1 MLIQRRYIINQILQ
15 MVDKPFVK
23 VLNGL
28 RRSGK
33 STIMTLL
40 IEHLIENGVS
50 NDQII
55 YLNFES
61 MQFSNINDYV
71 SLYKLVQEKIITKKR
86 TYIFLDEIQEVAG
99 WEKAIN
105 SFLVDFD
112 TDLYIT
118 GSNSRLL
125 SSELS
130 TYLAGRYREFHI
142 QPLSFAET
150 IDFYNI
156 RKTLDLSITKHF
168 ENYRK
173 LGGFPALHIA
183 DYEIESAYQ
192 IVYDIYSSTILR
204 DTIQRYKIRD
214 IELLDRVIKFALENV
229 GNTFSASSIVRY
241 FKSQYR
247 KIDINTVYNYLNALE
262 SSYVLYKLSRYD
274 IKGKDILKTQEKYYP
289 GDIAFIYALMGY
301 RDEQIAG
308 ILETLVFL
316 ELKRRGYQIFVGKIQ
331 NIEIDFVAVK
341 NNEKVYVQVAYKLS
355 SSETIEREFSPLAA
369 IKDNYPKY
377 VVTMENVWQSNY
389 DGIKH
394 VNVSN
399 FLLQDKF

>member
-1 MLIQRRYIINQILQ
+1 

-40 IEHLIENGVS
+40 IEHLIENGVC

-71 SLYKLVQEKIITKKR
+71 SLYKLVHEKIITKKR

-204 DTIQRYKIRD
+204 DTIQRFKIRD

-316 ELKRRGYQIFVGKIQ
+316 ELKRRSYQIFVGKIQ

-341 NNEKVYVQVAYKLS
+341 NNEKVYIQVAYKLS

-394 VNVSN
+394 VNISN

>member
-1 MLIQRRYIINQILQ
+1 

-71 SLYKLVQEKIITKKR
+71 SLYKLVHEKIITKKR

-204 DTIQRYKIRD
+204 DTIQRFKIRD

-341 NNEKVYVQVAYKLS
+341 NNEKVYIQVAYKLS

-394 VNVSN
+394 VNISN

>member
-61 MQFSNINDYV
+61 MQFSNINDYA
-71 SLYKLVQEKIITKKR
+71 SLYKFVHKKIITKKR

-130 TYLAGRYREFHI
+130 TYLAGRCREFHI
-142 QPLSFAET
+142 QPLSFGET

-204 DTIQRYKIRD
+204 DTIQRFKIRD

-355 SSETIEREFSPLAA
+355 SSETIEREFTPLTA

-394 VNVSN
+394 VNISN
-399 FLLQDKF
+399 FLLLDIF

>member
-331 NIEIDFVAVK
+331 NIEIDFVGVK
-341 NNEKVYVQVAYKLS
+341 NNEKVYIQVAYKLS

-394 VNVSN
+394 VNISN

>member
-1 MLIQRRYIINQILQ
+1 

-71 SLYKLVQEKIITKKR
+71 SLYKLVHEKIITKKR

-204 DTIQRYKIRD
+204 DTIQRFKIRD

-341 NNEKVYVQVAYKLS
+341 NNEKVYIQVAYKLS

>member
-1 MLIQRRYIINQILQ
+1 MIIQRRYIINQILQ

-71 SLYKLVQEKIITKKR
+71 SLYKLVHEKIITKKR

-204 DTIQRYKIRD
+204 DTIQRFKIRD

-316 ELKRRGYQIFVGKIQ
+316 ELKRRSYQIFVGKIQ

-341 NNEKVYVQVAYKLS
+341 NNEKVYIQVAYKLS

-394 VNVSN
+394 VNISN

>member
-71 SLYKLVQEKIITKKR
+71 SLYKLVHEKIITKKR

-204 DTIQRYKIRD
+204 DTIQRFKIRD

-341 NNEKVYVQVAYKLS
+341 NNEKVYIQVAYKLS
-355 SSETIEREFSPLAA
+355 SSETIEREFTTFAA

-394 VNVSN
+394 VNISN

>member
-1 MLIQRRYIINQILQ
+1 

-71 SLYKLVQEKIITKKR
+71 SLYKLVHEKIITKKR

-204 DTIQRYKIRD
+204 DTIQRFKIRD

-341 NNEKVYVQVAYKLS
+341 NNEKVYIQVANKLS
-355 SSETIEREFSPLAA
+355 SSETIQREFAPLAA

-394 VNVSN
+394 VNISN

>member
-1 MLIQRRYIINQILQ
+1 

-71 SLYKLVQEKIITKKR
+71 SLYKLVHEKIITKKR

-204 DTIQRYKIRD
+204 DTIQRFKIRD

-316 ELKRRGYQIFVGKIQ
+316 ELKRRSYQIFVGKIQ

-341 NNEKVYVQVAYKLS
+341 NNEKVYIQVAYKLS

-394 VNVSN
+394 VNISN
-399 FLLQDKF
+399 FLLQDMF

>member
-1 MLIQRRYIINQILQ
+1 M
-15 MVDKPFVK
+15 
-23 VLNGL
+23 
-28 RRSGK
+28 
-33 STIMTLL
+33 
-40 IEHLIENGVS
+40 
-50 NDQII
+50 
-55 YLNFES
+55 
-61 MQFSNINDYV
+61 
-71 SLYKLVQEKIITKKR
+71 
-86 TYIFLDEIQEVAG
+86 
-99 WEKAIN
+99 
-105 SFLVDFD
+105 
-112 TDLYIT
+112 
-118 GSNSRLL
+118 
-125 SSELS
+125 
-130 TYLAGRYREFHI
+130 
-142 QPLSFAET
+142 
-150 IDFYNI
+150 
-156 RKTLDLSITKHF
+156 
-168 ENYRK
+168 
-173 LGGFPALHIA
+173 GGFPALHIA

-331 NIEIDFVAVK
+331 NIEIDFVGVK
-341 NNEKVYVQVAYKLS
+341 NNEKVYIQVAYKLS

-394 VNVSN
+394 VNISN

>member
-331 NIEIDFVAVK
+331 NIEIDFVGVK
-341 NNEKVYVQVAYKLS
+341 NNEKVYIQVAYKLS

>member
-71 SLYKLVQEKIITKKR
+71 SLYKLVHEKIITKKR

-204 DTIQRYKIRD
+204 DTIQRFKIRD

-341 NNEKVYVQVAYKLS
+341 NNEKVYIQVAYKLS

-394 VNVSN
+394 VNISN

>member
-1 MLIQRRYIINQILQ
+1 

-71 SLYKLVQEKIITKKR
+71 SLYKLVHEKIITKKR

-204 DTIQRYKIRD
+204 DTIQRFKIRD

-341 NNEKVYVQVAYKLS
+341 NNEKVYIQVAYKLS
-355 SSETIEREFSPLAA
+355 SSETIEREFTPLAA

-394 VNVSN
+394 VNISN

>member
-1 MLIQRRYIINQILQ
+1 

-33 STIMTLL
+33 STIMTML
-40 IEHLIENGVS
+40 IEHLTKKGVS

-61 MQFSNINDYV
+61 MQFSFISDYV
-71 SLYKLVQEKIITKKR
+71 SLYKIVQKKINTTTR
-86 TYIFLDEIQEVAG
+86 TYIFVDEIQEVSG

-105 SFLVDFD
+105 SFLVDFEVD
-112 TDLYIT
+112 IYIT

-150 IDFYNI
+150 IDFYNS
-156 RKTLDLSITKHF
+156 RKTIDLPITEQF

-183 DYEIESAYQ
+183 DYELESAYQ

-204 DTIQRYKIRD
+204 DTIQRFKIRD
-214 IELLDRVIKFALENV
+214 IELLERVIKFALENV
-229 GNTFSASSIVRY
+229 GNTFSASSIVKY

-301 RDEQIAG
+301 RDDQIAG

-316 ELKRRGYQIFVGKIQ
+316 ELKRREYQIYVGKIQ

-341 NNEKVYVQVAYKLS
+341 NNEKVYIQVAYKLS
-355 SSETIEREFSPLAA
+355 SKETIEREFIPLTT

-389 DGIKH
+389 EGIRH
-394 VNVSN
+394 VNISE
-399 FLLQDKF
+399 FLLMKKF

>member
-331 NIEIDFVAVK
+331 NIEIDFVGVK

-394 VNVSN
+394 VNISN

>member
-1 MLIQRRYIINQILQ
+1 

-40 IEHLIENGVS
+40 IEHLIENGVC

-71 SLYKLVQEKIITKKR
+71 SLYKLVHEKIITKKR

-204 DTIQRYKIRD
+204 DTIQRFKIRD

-316 ELKRRGYQIFVGKIQ
+316 ELKRRSYQIFVGKIQ

-341 NNEKVYVQVAYKLS
+341 NNEKVYIQVAYKLS
-355 SSETIEREFSPLAA
+355 SSETIEREFTPLAA

-394 VNVSN
+394 VNISN